1 MDDHRSIH
9 FMGWRRLRLRGIRL
23 DVEHVPDQDILT
35 GRRAAKGYVLL
46 LR

>member
-1 MDDHRSIH
+1 MTTNT
-9 FMGWRRLRLRGIRL
+9 FMARDGGALGYGVYAWT
-23 DVEHVPDQDILT
+23 VEHVSDQDILT